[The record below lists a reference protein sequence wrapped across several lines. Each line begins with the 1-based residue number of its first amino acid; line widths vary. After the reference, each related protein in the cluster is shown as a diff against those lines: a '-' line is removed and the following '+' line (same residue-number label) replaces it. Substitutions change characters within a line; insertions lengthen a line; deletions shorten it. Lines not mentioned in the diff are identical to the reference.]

1 MTTAPHPTPE
11 LQQPTEHET
20 QLRVSAYDNVA
31 SMLIALLIM
40 VGFFVLLMFIVW
52 LTGRLMFSQTPIP
65 VELLEYAGRGDH
77 AAGFERDMEEPGM
90 EEMEELNEPQIEAT
104 LEAVTDL
111 VTSQAA
117 AFDAVEISAAASSK
131 GSGMGDSRPPGP
143 LGEGVED
150 VIPPWERWEIRF
162 STTGID
168 IYARQLDHFE
178 IELGAAGGGSPKVDY
193 AYNLANKPRPAKK
206 VGNPEDEKRIY
217 MSWQKAGGQMAVFDR
232 QLVGNAGIKTYRRM
246 ILQFY
251 PKKTETLLY
260 SLEVQEARKAGHT
273 DPREFLKTIFGVR
286 AAGRGYQFFVID
298 QYFRPA
304 PTS

>member
-1 MTTAPHPTPE
+1 MSAEARSPGKVAPSLATTA
-11 LQQPTEHET
+11 
-20 QLRVSAYDNVA
+20 QLKVSAYDKVA

-40 VGFFVLLMFIVW
+40 VGLAALLLFIIW
-52 LTGRLMFSQTPIP
+52 LTGRLIFTQQPVA

-77 AAGFERDMEEPGM
+77 AAGFERDLEEPGM

-117 AFDAVEISAAASSK
+117 AFDAVEIAAAASSK

-143 LGEGVED
+143 LGEGVTD

-162 STTGID
+162 TTTGLQA
-168 IYARQLDHFE
+168 YARQLDFFG
-178 IELGAAGGGSPKVDY
+178 IELGVVGGGSPKVDY
-193 AYNLANKPRPAKK
+193 AYNLASPKPSRRP
-206 VGNPEDEKRIY
+206 GDPEQEKRMY
-217 MSWQKAGGQMAVFDR
+217 MTWKGGGTLAAFDR
-232 QLVGNAGIKTYRRM
+232 QLVARAGINTQRRV

-251 PKKTETLLY
+251 PEKTEKLLY
-260 SLEVQEARKAGHT
+260 SLEVQAARKAGHT

-286 AAGRGYQFFVID
+286 PAGRGYEFYVID

-304 PTS
+304 PNS

>member
-1 MTTAPHPTPE
+1 MSTARHPTQE
-11 LQQPTEHET
+11 LERPTEPEA

-31 SMLIALLIM
+31 SLLIALLII
-40 VGFFVLLMFIVW
+40 VGFFVLLMFVIW
-52 LTGRLMFSQTPIP
+52 LTGRLMFTQTPIP

-143 LGEGVED
+143 LGEGVTD

-168 IYARQLDHFE
+168 VYARQLDHFG
-178 IELGAAGGGSPKVDY
+178 IELGAAGGGSPQVDY
-193 AYNLANKPRPAKK
+193 AYKLAGKPPLKK
-206 VGNPEDEKRIY
+206 PGKPEDEKRIY
-217 MSWQKAGGQMAVFDR
+217 MSWQKAGGPMAEFDR
-232 QLVGNAGIKTYRRM
+232 QLLRQAGIKTDRRM

-251 PKKTETLLY
+251 PKKTEALLY

-286 AAGRGYQFFVID
+286 TARRGYEFYVID